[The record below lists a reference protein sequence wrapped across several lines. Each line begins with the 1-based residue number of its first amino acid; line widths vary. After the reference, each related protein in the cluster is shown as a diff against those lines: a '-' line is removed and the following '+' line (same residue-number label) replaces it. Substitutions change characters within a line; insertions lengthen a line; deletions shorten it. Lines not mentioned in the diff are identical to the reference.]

1 VLNIKVNNK
10 KNKMA
15 STGLLAGVNPYR
27 GGNVAIDFTSKPLQM
42 FLQMQQKQEAKAEAI
57 DKHYQDY
64 EKSLNSAGLT
74 PDEQKIFTDKLNEV
88 KSFAIKNKEKLTHPA
103 KYGYETQST
112 VDAGFKQLSNYLGGA
127 KQAAGERKAF
137 KTIHDRAIA
146 EGKHVS
152 PNYLEIWDN
161 AMKPYGGGYMAPD
174 LTQIKIY
181 DPFDDKKYESSI
193 TTNLTPMV
201 METEEVIKDPT
212 NQDTGFSK
220 KIKKSILADD
230 QVQKLG
236 ENSLTDF
243 KTKEGTREWF
253 TELYKDPE
261 NIKKLDK
268 RFGEVYKS
276 VDPMTGKEVIP
287 TIKSVEDFARA
298 IGVAKVP
305 KERIV
310 SESAPVLNNEGKFQE
325 WKRRNKITSANAAS
339 NNNALIKALA
349 MQGSQQIFNNAMQ
362 GYRTNESFVD
372 NKGITKLNLPKTIV
386 DAYIDKEGAVGPQK
400 RLKDKGFDY
409 KKTIITP
416 AFGED
421 ANGNIF
427 YAYPK
432 FDDKGNIVNGQ
443 YDWKNAVNV
452 TYDIKNTISDKTSG
466 SARTS
471 EIIGAK
477 TPKNKMND

>member
-1 VLNIKVNNK
+1 
-10 KNKMA
+10 MA
-15 STGLLAGVNPYR
+15 STGLLTGVNPYK
-27 GGNVAIDFTSKPLQM
+27 GGNVAIDFTSKPLQI

-57 DKHYQDY
+57 DKYYQDY

-74 PDEQKIFTDKLNEV
+74 PEEQTIFTNKLNEL
-88 KSFAIKNKEKLTHPA
+88 KGFAIKNKERINNPS
-103 KYGYETQST
+103 KYGYSDQST
-112 VDAGFKQLSNYLGGA
+112 LDAGFKQLSNYLGGA

-152 PNYLEIWDN
+152 PNYLEIWNN
-161 AMKPYGGGYMAPD
+161 AMKPYGGGYIPPSLD
-174 LTQIKIY
+174 QIKIY

-193 TTNLTPMV
+193 TSNLTPMI
-201 METEEVIKDPT
+201 MEKDEVIFDPLT
-212 NQDTGFSK
+212 KEDTGFSK

-261 NIKKLDK
+261 NVKKLNAK
-268 RFGEVYKS
+268 FGEAYKS
-276 VDPMTGKEVIP
+276 VDPMTGQEVVP
-287 TIKSVEDFARA
+287 TIKSIEDFARA

-325 WKRRNKITSANAAS
+325 WRRRNKITAANSAS
-339 NNNALIKALA
+339 NNNALIKALS
-349 MQGSQQIFNNAMQ
+349 MQGSQAIFEKAMK
-362 GYRTNESFVD
+362 GYRTNESFAD

-386 DAYIDKEGAVGPQK
+386 DAYVDKDAALGFNK
-400 RLKDKGFDY
+400 KLKDKGFKY
-409 KKTIITP
+409 EKTVLTP
-416 AFGED
+416 VFAED
-421 ANGNIF
+421 ANGDIF
-427 YAYPK
+427 YAFPK
-432 FDDKGNIVNGQ
+432 IDDKGKIVNGK
-443 YDWKNAVNV
+443 YDWEHATNV
-452 TYDIKNTISDKTSG
+452 TYDIKNTVSGNTAG

-471 EIIGAK
+471 EIIGGK
-477 TPKNKMND
+477 KQ